1 MIKPILQNRYKII
14 KRLGSGGF
22 GEIYLAEDLNMSAIY
37 KFQCVVKRLQPE
49 VMNQRI
55 IERFLQEGETLLKLG
70 QDHSQIPK
78 LFNFFEEDQELYL
91 VQEFIEGHDLS
102 QEMTFGKQCRETEV
116 IEFLR
121 EILEVL
127 AYVHYHRHI
136 HRDIKPANIM
146 RRFRDGK
153 LILIDFGL
161 VKEINFIGQTPCSV
175 DVGTPGYKPSEQIN
189 GTPMFSSDI
198 YAVGMTAIQ
207 FLTGIPPHQ
216 LSKDNSGE
224 VIWRHLTQ
232 VSERLADI
240 LTTMLKNNFHERYKD
255 ASEALQALIKLQAIN
270 LSELYLQSHAASQ
283 TNQIKQIAQSDLSLL
298 KPTLI
303 GDKYGYINHRE
314 KFIIPPYF
322 DMARDFSHGLA
333 AVNVG
338 GQVSLFFGVIG
349 GKWGYINKRGEWA
362 IVPKFD
368 EASSFSNGVARV
380 EVGGR
385 EYYINDRGNL
395 FFS

>member
-37 KFQCVVKRLQPE
+37 KFQCVVKRLQPK

-70 QDHSQIPK
+70 QNHSQIPK

-91 VQEFIEGHDLS
+91 VQELIEGHDLS
-102 QEMTFGKQCRETEV
+102 QEMTFGKQWSETEV
-116 IEFLR
+116 IKFLR

-127 AYVHYHRHI
+127 AYVHYYGHI

-216 LSKDNSGE
+216 LLKDNSGE

-232 VSERLADI
+232 VSDRLADI
-240 LTTMLKNNFHERYKD
+240 LTTMLKNNFPERYKD
-255 ASEALQALIKLQAIN
+255 ASEALQALKKLQAIN
-270 LSELYLQSHAASQ
+270 LAELYLQSHAASQ
-283 TNQIKQIAQSDLSLL
+283 TNQAKQIAQSDLSLL

-314 KFIIPPYF
+314 TFIIPPSF
-322 DMARDFSHGLA
+322 DMACDFFHGLA

-338 GQVSLFFGVIG
+338 GRVSLFFGVIG

-368 EASSFSNGVARV
+368 EAGNFYNGVARV
-380 EVGGR
+380 EVDGR
-385 EYYINDRGNL
+385 EYYINDRGESIL
-395 FFS
+395 

>member
-1 MIKPILQNRYKII
+1 MP
-14 KRLGSGGF
+14 
-22 GEIYLAEDLNMSAIY
+22 AIH

-70 QDHSQIPK
+70 QNHSQIPK
-78 LFNFFEEDQELYL
+78 LFNFFEENQELYL
-91 VQEFIEGHDLS
+91 VQEFIDGHDLS
-102 QEMTFGKQCRETEV
+102 QEMTFGKQSSETEV
-116 IEFLR
+116 IKFLR

-127 AYVHYHRHI
+127 EYVHYHRYI

-161 VKEINFIGQTPCSV
+161 RKEINFLGQAPYSV

-189 GTPMFSSDI
+189 GTSMFSSDI

-224 VIWRHLTQ
+224 VNWRHLAQ
-232 VSERLADI
+232 VSDRLSNI
-240 LTTMLKNNFHERYKD
+240 LTKMLKNNFCERYQN
-255 ASEALQALIKLQAIN
+255 ASEALQALIKLQPIN
-270 LSELYLQSHAASQ
+270 L
-283 TNQIKQIAQSDLSLL
+283 
-298 KPTLI
+298 
-303 GDKYGYINHRE
+303 
-314 KFIIPPYF
+314 
-322 DMARDFSHGLA
+322 DFSQGLA

-338 GQVSLFFGVIG
+338 GRVSLFGST
-349 GKWGYINKRGEWA
+349 A
-362 IVPKFD
+362 P
-368 EASSFSNGVARV
+368 
-380 EVGGR
+380 
-385 EYYINDRGNL
+385 
-395 FFS
+395 